1 MKTDRSSRGWLYV
14 DDAVGAL
21 TAAAARV
28 CRIVFDRGTRRERAV
43 ATAFLASPDRLVTAA
58 HVWPS
63 VRAGRTR
70 RDAIACVFADG
81 EVRPLARDWLI
92 TIDDALDV
100 SVVQLA
106 SAMNPQRGWLEV
118 PRFAPMLARDSAV
131 YVVQWP
137 AGERPSVTAGVVR
150 RADAT
155 RIVYTASTMGS
166 SSGAP
171 VFDARMRLTAMHRG
185 ATADH
190 ANEGVL
196 LSPLAR
202 ELYGRASSDR
212 FRE

>member
-1 MKTDRSSRGWLYV
+1 M

-43 ATAFLASPDRLVTAA
+43 ATAFLVSPDLIVTAA

-70 RDAIACVFADG
+70 RDAVACVFADG
-81 EVRPLARDWLI
+81 EVRPLARDWLHA
-92 TIDDALDV
+92 IDDALDV
-100 SVVQLA
+100 SVVRLA
-106 SAMNPQRGWLEV
+106 SAMHPERGWLEL
-118 PRFAPMLARDSAV
+118 PRFAPALVRDSVV

-137 AGERPSVTAGVVR
+137 VGERPSITAGVVR
-150 RADAT
+150 RVDAA
-155 RIVYTASTMGS
+155 RVVYTASTTGG

-171 VFDARMRLTAMHRG
+171 VFDARMRLAAMHRG

-196 LSPLAR
+196 LTAIVR

-212 FRE
+212 LRE